1 METSRCRYPL
11 SLTPRF
17 RGVWRP
23 GTPAE
28 PFQRF
33 GCAALKPLKRFSLLS
48 PANTQLNLGVNEIR
62 SLT

>member
-17 RGVWRP
+17 SRGWRP
-23 GTPAE
+23 GTPSE

-33 GCAALKPLKRFSLLS
+33 GCAALKPLKRFSFLS
-48 PANTQLNLGVNEIR
+48 PANTQLKLGVNETNDLI
-62 SLT
+62 